1 MRRLFTIPVFT
12 VVLSVLAARS
22 VASPLVFT
30 IDTAQSQI
38 SLAIQEP
45 DGTPISSA
53 QTLGSDTTSV
63 AGSALVDVTGS
74 SVQFLST
81 GDAQFA
87 QQAAPQSPLAN
98 GSAGT
103 AAAQYG
109 LDILI
114 PGIGGGT
121 VAVRQLV
128 GDVTSGVLPVA
139 GGTFDATQLAL
150 QFLTGS
156 VAYNLELLGNPIVG
170 SADITFPVTNQL
182 SGGTISLAGG
192 VYTITIP
199 LLAVGSDEI
208 DGISVLGVYT
218 GNIVA
223 TAVVPEPSGVVLA
236 LCGCGF
242 AQGSLA
248 KAPSIE
254 LIA

>member
-1 MRRLFTIPVFT
+1 M
-12 VVLSVLAARS
+12 
-22 VASPLVFT
+22 
-30 IDTAQSQI
+30 
-38 SLAIQEP
+38 
-45 DGTPISSA
+45 
-53 QTLGSDTTSV
+53 
-63 AGSALVDVTGS
+63 
-74 SVQFLST
+74 
-81 GDAQFA
+81 
-87 QQAAPQSPLAN
+87 
-98 GSAGT
+98 
-103 AAAQYG
+103 
-109 LDILI
+109 
-114 PGIGGGT
+114 
-121 VAVRQLV
+121 RQLV

-242 AQGSLA
+242 ARGLWQKS
-248 KAPSIE
+248 PSIE